1 MAVVDV
7 AEEVFL
13 RTEDINQAGG
23 ETEAYRTD
31 LTDLKATRSM
41 VAKILER
48 FGLIDILVNVA
59 GKSVP
64 SLLPSP

>member
-31 LTDLKATRSM
+31 LTDLKATRSKWQRYWS
-41 VAKILER
+41 AL
-48 FGLIDILVNVA
+48 G
-59 GKSVP
+59 
-64 SLLPSP
+64 

>member
-13 RTEDINQAGG
+13 RTEDINYAGG

-31 LTDLKATRSM
+31 LTDLKATRSKWQRYWS
-41 VAKILER
+41 AL
-48 FGLIDILVNVA
+48 G
-59 GKSVP
+59 
-64 SLLPSP
+64 